1 MDASGNLILKG
12 GTIVDPASG
21 RAETGDLAVVGG
33 LVAAVGDASGGDT
46 SFGAALS
53 GARTVDCSGA
63 YVVPGLV
70 DAHSHVFR
78 YVSKVGAPVDEA
90 HLARGVV
97 AVCDAGTA
105 GASTFAAFRELV
117 VEPSRTRVLSMLNV
131 SVLGLI
137 DFRFGELLNPR
148 TLVAEDAVKTA
159 KENADVVRGFKIRMS
174 TDVVGEDPDGAL
186 ALLDAAIAV
195 GEEAGLPLMVHI
207 GETPISLDRI
217 VERLRPGDIVA
228 HCYTGKEENVLDGR
242 GAVRHS
248 VLEARSRGVLFESA
262 HGKSNFSY
270 AVAGPAI
277 EQGFLPD
284 VVCSDTS
291 YRNWNGPVF
300 DLVTSMSKLVAL
312 GMTFDEVLSR
322 TTVAPAQ
329 LLGLAGDGYGRL
341 EVGGPAHV
349 TVLRQLEAP
358 EELPDAAGG
367 SLAVRRFETELTL
380 VAGEPVPPVPWRG
393 IVSSLT

>member
-1 MDASGNLILKG
+1 
-12 GTIVDPASG
+12 
-21 RAETGDLAVVGG
+21 
-33 LVAAVGDASGGDT
+33 
-46 SFGAALS
+46 
-53 GARTVDCSGA
+53 
-63 YVVPGLV
+63 
-70 DAHSHVFR
+70 R

-117 VEPSRTRVLSMLNV
+117 VEASRTRVLSMLNV

-148 TLVAEDAVKTA
+148 TLVAEDAVQTA
-159 KENADVVRGFKIRMS
+159 KANADVVRGFKIRMS
-174 TDVVGEDPDGAL
+174 TDVVGHDPEVAR

-195 GEEAGLPLMVHI
+195 GEEAGLSLMVHI
-207 GETPISLDRI
+207 GETPISLDDI

-228 HCYTGKEENVLDGR
+228 HCYTGKEGNILDEHGL
-242 GAVRHS
+242 VRRS
-248 VLEARSRGVLFESA
+248 VLEARNRGVLFESA

-270 AVAGPAI
+270 AVARPAI
-277 EQGFLPD
+277 DQGFLPD

-300 DLVTSMSKLVAL
+300 DLVTTMSKLVAL
-312 GMTFDEVLSR
+312 GMTFDQVLAR
-322 TTVAPAQ
+322 TTVAPAE
-329 LLGLAGDGYGRL
+329 LLGLADEGYGRL

-349 TVLRQLEAP
+349 TVLRQLDGA

-367 SLAVRRFETELTL
+367 SFPVRRFEPELTL
-380 VAGEPVPPVPWRG
+380 VAGDPVTPVPWRG
-393 IVSSLT
+393 RVSSLT

>member
-1 MDASGNLILKG
+1 MNASGDLVLTG
-12 GTIVDPASG
+12 GTIVDPASA
-21 RAETGDLAVVGG
+21 RTETGDVV
-33 LVAAVGDASGGDT
+33 VAAGKVV
-46 SFGAALS
+46 ALGS
-53 GARTVDCSGA
+53 GAGATAPPGTETVDCSGA

-70 DAHSHVFR
+70 DAHSHIFR
-78 YVSKVGAPVDEA
+78 HVSKVGAPVDEA

-105 GASTFAAFRELV
+105 GASTFPAFRALV
-117 VEPSRTRVLSMLNV
+117 VEPSRTRVLAMLNV

-148 TLVAEDAVKTA
+148 TLVAEDAVETA
-159 KENADVVRGFKIRMS
+159 KENADVVRGLKIRMS
-174 TDVVGEDPDGAL
+174 TDVVGEDPEEARV
-186 ALLDAAIAV
+186 LLDAALAAA
-195 GEEAGLPLMVHI
+195 EEAGLPLMVHI
-207 GETPISLDRI
+207 GETPVPLDHI
-217 VERLRPGDIVA
+217 VERLRPGDLVA
-228 HCYTGKEENVLDGR
+228 HCYTGKEENILDEH
-242 GAVRHS
+242 GAVRRS

-270 AVAGPAI
+270 AVARPAI

-300 DLVTSMSKLVAL
+300 DLVTTMSKLVAL
-312 GMTFDEVLSR
+312 GMTFDQVLSR
-322 TTVAPAQ
+322 TTVAPSR
-329 LLGLAGDGYGRL
+329 LLGLDGDGYGRL

-349 TVLRQLEAP
+349 TVLRQLDSP

-367 SLAVRRFETELTL
+367 SFAVRRFEPQITL
-380 VAGEPVPPVPWRG
+380 LAGVPVTPVPWRG
-393 IVSSLT
+393 TVSSLT